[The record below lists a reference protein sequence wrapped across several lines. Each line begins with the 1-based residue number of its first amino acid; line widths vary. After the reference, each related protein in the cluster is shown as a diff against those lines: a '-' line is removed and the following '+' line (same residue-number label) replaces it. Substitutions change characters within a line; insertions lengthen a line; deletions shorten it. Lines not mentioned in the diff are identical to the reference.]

1 MSAYLNKRN
10 PPLTESSRN
19 DSERMWFLPNSDMK
33 AHCVNLMGRNQL
45 RLIQCRQI
53 LRAVEDALIQT
64 FGNCVCSDLIKAGR
78 TVQKER
84 RQIKGKPEAHFYR
97 CVASVATFF
106 RLLLFITSGR
116 AVKYCICNSLS
127 QLHNYTR
134 ITGNRFRRGQWKIS
148 YQRNQSVRVDRIWQ
162 MCTDPAETKCLYR
175 TCWNKMYVQEALKQ
189 NTCTGPAETKCMY
202 RKCW

>member
-10 PPLTESSRN
+10 PPLTGSSRN

-33 AHCVNLMGRNQL
+33 ARCVNLMRRNQL

-84 RQIKGKPEAHFYR
+84 GQTKGKPEAHFYC
-97 CVASVATFF
+97 CVASVATFV
-106 RLLLFITSGR
+106 RLLCFPSGR
-116 AVKYCICNSLS
+116 AVI
-127 QLHNYTR
+127 
-134 ITGNRFRRGQWKIS
+134 
-148 YQRNQSVRVDRIWQ
+148 
-162 MCTDPAETKCLYR
+162 
-175 TCWNKMYVQEALKQ
+175 YV
-189 NTCTGPAETKCMY
+189 
-202 RKCW
+202 